1 MHLWLDTACL
11 PAAAPTAR
19 NRESAWAGRVVGR
32 GLSGFTEP
40 QSFSDHHG
48 ARLLSSEENM
58 AKWLG
63 ALVGLGGLCVT
74 TAVQAQSY
82 PARPVTIVV
91 TAAAGG
97 LTDIVARA
105 VGQQLSEMWGKPV
118 VIENKGGA
126 GHNIGA
132 AAVAKAAPDGYTLM
146 VSESGTF
153 VSNPYLYAKGSLPYD
168 AETDFAPISG
178 LASYAQAL
186 VTHPSLPA
194 RSVADLIALAR
205 SKPAQIGFGTAGIGS
220 APHMNIE
227 LLENMA
233 GIKLIPVHYRGAAP
247 ALTDLMGGHILLMS
261 VSMTLSLEPARA
273 GRITML
279 GVGSRA
285 RLARAPEVPT
295 IAETGLPGYEA
306 VSWVGLFGAT
316 GTPRDIV
323 TKINA
328 DVQRILADREFRDRF
343 LNPQMLDPMQ
353 GTPDTFAADI
363 KSETQKWVKVIR
375 EQKLSIE

>member
-1 MHLWLDTACL
+1 MT
-11 PAAAPTAR
+11 
-19 NRESAWAGRVVGR
+19 
-32 GLSGFTEP
+32 
-40 QSFSDHHG
+40 
-48 ARLLSSEENM
+48 
-58 AKWLG
+58 KWLG
-63 ALVGLGGLCVT
+63 AVLGLGGLCVT
-74 TAVQAQSY
+74 TAVHAQPY

-105 VGQQLSEMWGKPV
+105 VGQQLSETWGKPV

-132 AAVAKAAPDGYTLM
+132 ASVAKAAPDGYTLM

-153 VSNPYLYAKGSLPYD
+153 VSNPNLYAKSTLPYD

-178 LASYAQAL
+178 LASYTQAL

-194 RSVADLIALAR
+194 RTVADLIALAK
-205 SKPAQIGFGTAGIGS
+205 SQPGEISFGTAGIGS

-233 GIKLIPVHYRGAAP
+233 GIRLVPVHYRGAAP
-247 ALTDLMGGHILLMS
+247 ALTDLLGGHIKLMS
-261 VSMTLSLEPARA
+261 VSMTLSLEPSRA

-279 GVGSRA
+279 GVGGRA
-285 RLARAPEVPT
+285 RLPAAPEVPT

-306 VSWVGLFGAT
+306 VSWVGMFTAK
-316 GTPRDIV
+316 GTPREIV

-328 DVQRILADREFRDRF
+328 DAQRILADPAFRDRF
-343 LNPQMLDPMQ
+343 LAPQMLEPMK
-353 GTPDTFAADI
+353 GSPDTFAADI

>member
-1 MHLWLDTACL
+1 
-11 PAAAPTAR
+11 
-19 NRESAWAGRVVGR
+19 
-32 GLSGFTEP
+32 
-40 QSFSDHHG
+40 
-48 ARLLSSEENM
+48 M

-63 ALVGLGGLCVT
+63 VLLALGGLCAA
-74 TAVQAQSY
+74 TAARAQTY

-97 LTDIVARA
+97 LTDLVARG
-105 VGQQLSEMWGKPV
+105 VGQQLSEIWGKPV

-178 LASYAQAL
+178 LASYTQAL

-194 RSVADLIALAR
+194 RNVAELIGLA
-205 SKPAQIGFGTAGIGS
+205 KKAPAEISFGTAGIGS

-227 LLENMA
+227 LLENLS
-233 GIKLIPVHYRGAAP
+233 GIKLVPVHYRGAAP
-247 ALTDLMGGHILLMS
+247 ALTDLLGGHIKLMS
-261 VSMTLSLEPARA
+261 ISMTLSLEPARA
-273 GRITML
+273 GRINML
-279 GVGSRA
+279 GVGSRE
-285 RLARAPEVPT
+285 RLPQAPEVPT

-306 VSWVGLFGAT
+306 VSWVGMFTAN

-323 TKINA
+323 GKINT
-328 DVQRILADREFRDRF
+328 DVQRVLADPAFRDRF
-343 LNPQMLDPMQ
+343 LAPQMLNPMP
-353 GTPDTFAADI
+353 GSPDAFAAEI
-363 KSETQKWVKVIR
+363 KSETQKWAKVIR
-375 EQKLSIE
+375 EQKLHID

>member
-1 MHLWLDTACL
+1 MT
-11 PAAAPTAR
+11 
-19 NRESAWAGRVVGR
+19 N
-32 GLSGFTEP
+32 
-40 QSFSDHHG
+40 
-48 ARLLSSEENM
+48 
-58 AKWLG
+58 WLG
-63 ALVGLGGLCVT
+63 VLLGLGGLCVT

-105 VGQQLSEMWGKPV
+105 VGQQLSEQWGKPV

-132 AAVAKAAPDGYTLM
+132 ASVAKAAPDGYTLM

-153 VSNPYLYAKGSLPYD
+153 VSNPYLYAKGTLPYD

-178 LASYAQAL
+178 LASYTQAL
-186 VTHPSLPA
+186 ITHPSLPA
-194 RSVADLIALAR
+194 RTVADLIALAK
-205 SKPAQIGFGTAGIGS
+205 SQPAEISFGTAGIGS

-227 LLENMA
+227 LLENLA
-233 GIKLIPVHYRGAAP
+233 GIKLVPVHYRGAAP
-247 ALTDLMGGHILLMS
+247 ALTDLLGGHIKLMS

-273 GRITML
+273 GRVTML

-285 RLARAPEVPT
+285 RLAAAPEVPT
-295 IAETGLPGYEA
+295 AAESGLPGYEA
-306 VSWVGLFGAT
+306 LSWIGLFAAN
-316 GTPRDIV
+316 GTPREIV

-328 DVQRILADREFRDRF
+328 DVQRILADPAFRDRF
-343 LNPQMLDPMQ
+343 LAPQMLEPVKGSADM
-353 GTPDTFAADI
+353 FAADI
-363 KSETQKWVKVIR
+363 KAETQKWVKVIR

>member
-1 MHLWLDTACL
+1 MT
-11 PAAAPTAR
+11 
-19 NRESAWAGRVVGR
+19 
-32 GLSGFTEP
+32 
-40 QSFSDHHG
+40 
-48 ARLLSSEENM
+48 
-58 AKWLG
+58 KWLG
-63 ALVGLGGLCVT
+63 ALLGLGGLCAATV
-74 TAVQAQSY
+74 VNAQPY

-105 VGQQLSEMWGKPV
+105 VGQQLSENWGKPV

-132 AAVAKAAPDGYTLM
+132 ASVAKAAPDGYTVM
-146 VSESGTF
+146 VSESGTL

-168 AETDFAPISG
+168 AETDFAPVSG
-178 LASYAQAL
+178 LASYTQAL

-194 RSVADLIALAR
+194 RTVADLIALAKR
-205 SKPAQIGFGTAGIGS
+205 QPGEISFGTAGIGS

-233 GIKLIPVHYRGAAP
+233 GIRLVPVHYRGAAP
-247 ALTDLMGGHILLMS
+247 ALTDLLGGHIKLMS

-285 RLARAPEVPT
+285 RLPAAPEVPT

-306 VSWVGLFGAT
+306 VSWVGLFTAG
-316 GTPRDIV
+316 GTPRDV
-323 TKINA
+323 VLKINT
-328 DVQRILADREFRDRF
+328 DVQHILADPAFRARF
-343 LNPQMLDPMQ
+343 LSPQMLDPMT
-353 GTPDTFAADI
+353 GSPDAFAADI
-363 KSETQKWVKVIR
+363 KSETQKWAKVIR
-375 EQKLSIE
+375 EQKLHID

>member
-1 MHLWLDTACL
+1 MT
-11 PAAAPTAR
+11 
-19 NRESAWAGRVVGR
+19 
-32 GLSGFTEP
+32 
-40 QSFSDHHG
+40 
-48 ARLLSSEENM
+48 
-58 AKWLG
+58 KWLG
-63 ALVGLGGLCVT
+63 VLVGLGGLCVAT
-74 TAVQAQSY
+74 SVQAQTY

-97 LTDIVARA
+97 LTDLVARG
-105 VGQQLSEMWGKPV
+105 VGEHLSQMWGKPV

-153 VSNPYLYAKGSLPYD
+153 VSNPFLYAKGSLPYD

-178 LASYAQAL
+178 LASYTQAL
-186 VTHPSLPA
+186 VTHPSLPVHN
-194 RSVADLIALAR
+194 VAELIALAK
-205 SKPAQIGFGTAGIGS
+205 SQPGEISFGTAGIGS
-220 APHMNIE
+220 APHMNVE

-233 GIKLIPVHYRGAAP
+233 GIKLVPVHYRGAAP
-247 ALTDLMGGHILLMS
+247 ALTDLLGGHIKLMS
-261 VSMTLSLEPARA
+261 ISMTLSLEPAKA

-306 VSWVGLFGAT
+306 VSWVGLFTAA
-316 GTPRDIV
+316 GTPPDIV
-323 TKINA
+323 GKINA
-328 DVQRILADREFRDRF
+328 DVQHVLADPAFRDRF
-343 LNPQMLDPMQ
+343 LAPQMLDPMT
-353 GTPDTFAADI
+353 GSPEAFAADI
-363 KSETQKWVKVIR
+363 KAETKKWAKVIR
-375 EQKLSIE
+375 EQQLHIE

>member
-1 MHLWLDTACL
+1 
-11 PAAAPTAR
+11 
-19 NRESAWAGRVVGR
+19 
-32 GLSGFTEP
+32 
-40 QSFSDHHG
+40 
-48 ARLLSSEENM
+48 M

-63 ALVGLGGLCVT
+63 ALFGIGGLCVA
-74 TAVQAQSY
+74 TAAQAQSY

-97 LTDIVARA
+97 LTDLVARG

-132 AAVAKAAPDGYTLM
+132 ASVAKAAPDGYTLM

-178 LASYAQAL
+178 LASYTQAL
-186 VTHPSLPA
+186 VTHPSLPV
-194 RSVADLIALAR
+194 RNVAELIALAK
-205 SKPAQIGFGTAGIGS
+205 SQPADISYGTAGIGS

-233 GIKLIPVHYRGAAP
+233 GIKLVPVHYRGAAP
-247 ALTDLMGGHILLMS
+247 ALTDLLGGHIKLMS
-261 VSMTLSLEPARA
+261 VSMTLSREPAKA

-279 GVGSRA
+279 GVGGRA
-285 RLARAPEVPT
+285 RLPQAPDVPT
-295 IAETGLPGYEA
+295 VAETGLPGYEA
-306 VSWVGLFGAT
+306 VSWVGLFTAS

-323 TKINA
+323 VKINS
-328 DVQRILADREFRDRF
+328 DVQRILNDHAFRERF
-343 LNPQMLDPMQ
+343 LAPQMLEPMT
-353 GTPDTFAADI
+353 GSPDAFAADI

-375 EQKLSIE
+375 EQNLHID

>member
-1 MHLWLDTACL
+1 MT
-11 PAAAPTAR
+11 
-19 NRESAWAGRVVGR
+19 
-32 GLSGFTEP
+32 
-40 QSFSDHHG
+40 
-48 ARLLSSEENM
+48 
-58 AKWLG
+58 KWLG
-63 ALVGLGGLCVT
+63 AVLGLGGLCVT
-74 TAVQAQSY
+74 TAVHAQPY

-105 VGQQLSEMWGKPV
+105 VGQQLSETWGKPV

-132 AAVAKAAPDGYTLM
+132 ASVAKAAPDGYTLM

-153 VSNPYLYAKGSLPYD
+153 VSNPYLYAKGTLPYD

-178 LASYAQAL
+178 LASYTQAL

-194 RSVADLIALAR
+194 RTVADLIALAK
-205 SKPAQIGFGTAGIGS
+205 SQPGEISFGTAGIGS

-233 GIKLIPVHYRGAAP
+233 GIRLVPVHYRGAAP
-247 ALTDLMGGHILLMS
+247 ALTDLLGGHIKLMS
-261 VSMTLSLEPARA
+261 VSMTLSLEPSRA

-279 GVGSRA
+279 GVGGRA
-285 RLARAPEVPT
+285 RLPAAPEVPT

-306 VSWVGLFGAT
+306 VSWVGMFTAK
-316 GTPRDIV
+316 GTPREIV

-328 DVQRILADREFRDRF
+328 DAQRILADPAFRDRF
-343 LNPQMLDPMQ
+343 LAPQMLEPMK
-353 GTPDTFAADI
+353 GSPDTFAADI

>member
-1 MHLWLDTACL
+1 MT
-11 PAAAPTAR
+11 
-19 NRESAWAGRVVGR
+19 
-32 GLSGFTEP
+32 
-40 QSFSDHHG
+40 
-48 ARLLSSEENM
+48 
-58 AKWLG
+58 KWLG
-63 ALVGLGGLCVT
+63 AVLGLGGLCVT
-74 TAVQAQSY
+74 TAVHAQPY

-105 VGQQLSEMWGKPV
+105 VGQQLSETWGKPV

-132 AAVAKAAPDGYTLM
+132 ASVAKAAPDGYTLM

-153 VSNPYLYAKGSLPYD
+153 VSNPYLYAKSTLPYD

-178 LASYAQAL
+178 LASYTQAL

-194 RSVADLIALAR
+194 RTVADLIALAK
-205 SKPAQIGFGTAGIGS
+205 SQPGEISFGTAGIGS

-233 GIKLIPVHYRGAAP
+233 GIRLVPVHYRGAAP
-247 ALTDLMGGHILLMS
+247 ALTDLLGGHIKLMS
-261 VSMTLSLEPARA
+261 VSMTLSLEPSRA

-279 GVGSRA
+279 GVGGRA
-285 RLARAPEVPT
+285 RLPAAPEVPT

-306 VSWVGLFGAT
+306 VSWVGMFTAK
-316 GTPRDIV
+316 GTPREIV

-328 DVQRILADREFRDRF
+328 DAQRILADPAFRDRF
-343 LNPQMLDPMQ
+343 LAPQMLEPMK
-353 GTPDTFAADI
+353 GSPDTFAADI

>member
-1 MHLWLDTACL
+1 
-11 PAAAPTAR
+11 
-19 NRESAWAGRVVGR
+19 
-32 GLSGFTEP
+32 
-40 QSFSDHHG
+40 
-48 ARLLSSEENM
+48 M

-63 ALVGLGGLCVT
+63 ARIDALVGLGSLCV
-74 TAVQAQSY
+74 AMAAQAQSF
-82 PARPVTIVV
+82 PTRPVTIVV

-153 VSNPYLYAKGSLPYD
+153 VSNPYLYAKGALPYD

-178 LASYAQAL
+178 LASYSQAL

-194 RSVADLIALAR
+194 RTVADLVALA
-205 SKPAQIGFGTAGIGS
+205 KNQPAEISFGTAGIGS

-227 LLENMA
+227 LLENLA
-233 GIKLIPVHYRGAAP
+233 GIKLVPVHYRGAAP
-247 ALTDLMGGHILLMS
+247 ALTDLLGGHIKLMS

-285 RLARAPEVPT
+285 RLAQAPEVPT

-306 VSWVGLFGAT
+306 VSWVGLFTASA
-316 GTPRDIV
+316 TPREIV

-328 DVQRILADREFRDRF
+328 DTQHVLSNPAFRDRF
-343 LNPQMLDPMQ
+343 FAPQMLEPMQ
-353 GTPDTFAADI
+353 GSADTFAADI
-363 KSETQKWVKVIR
+363 RSETQKWVKVIR

>member
-1 MHLWLDTACL
+1 MQPPRSEKAPL
-11 PAAAPTAR
+11 PR
-19 NRESAWAGRVVGR
+19 LGG
-32 GLSGFTEP
+32 
-40 QSFSDHHG
+40 G
-48 ARLLSSEENM
+48 A

-82 PARPVTIVV
+82 PTRPVTIVV

-97 LTDIVARA
+97 LTDLVTRA

-132 AAVAKAAPDGYTLM
+132 ASVAKAAPDGYTLM

-153 VSNPYLYAKGSLPYD
+153 VSNPYLYTKGSLPYD

-178 LASYAQAL
+178 LASYTQAL

-194 RSVADLIALAR
+194 RSVAELIALAK
-205 SKPAQIGFGTAGIGS
+205 SKPAEIGYGTAGIGS
-220 APHMNIE
+220 APHMNIA

-233 GIKLIPVHYRGAAP
+233 GIKLVPVHYRGAAP
-247 ALTDLMGGHILLMS
+247 ALTDLLGGHIKLMS

-273 GRITML
+273 GHINML
-279 GVGSRA
+279 GVGSRQ
-285 RLARAPEVPT
+285 RLARAPEVAT
-295 IAETGLPGYEA
+295 VAETGLPGYEA
-306 VSWVGLFGAT
+306 VSWVGLFTAA
-316 GTPRDIV
+316 GTPREIV
-323 TKINA
+323 TKINTDA
-328 DVQRILADREFRDRF
+328 HRILADPAFRDRF
-343 LNPQMLDPMQ
+343 FTPQMLEPMP
-353 GTPDTFAADI
+353 GSPATFAADI

-375 EQKLSIE
+375 EQKLHID

>member
-1 MHLWLDTACL
+1 MT
-11 PAAAPTAR
+11 
-19 NRESAWAGRVVGR
+19 
-32 GLSGFTEP
+32 
-40 QSFSDHHG
+40 
-48 ARLLSSEENM
+48 
-58 AKWLG
+58 KWLG
-63 ALVGLGGLCVT
+63 VLVGLGGLCVAT
-74 TAVQAQSY
+74 SVQAQTY

-97 LTDIVARA
+97 LTDLVARG
-105 VGQQLSEMWGKPV
+105 VGEHLSQMWGKPV

-153 VSNPYLYAKGSLPYD
+153 VSNPFLYAKGSLPYD

-178 LASYAQAL
+178 LASYTQAL
-186 VTHPSLPA
+186 VTHPSLPVHN
-194 RSVADLIALAR
+194 VAELIALAK
-205 SKPAQIGFGTAGIGS
+205 SEPGEISFGTAGIGS
-220 APHMNIE
+220 APHMNVE

-233 GIKLIPVHYRGAAP
+233 GIKLVPVHYRGAAP
-247 ALTDLMGGHILLMS
+247 ALTDLLGGHIKLMS
-261 VSMTLSLEPARA
+261 ISMTLSLEPAKA

-306 VSWVGLFGAT
+306 VSWVGLFTAA
-316 GTPRDIV
+316 GTPPDIV
-323 TKINA
+323 GKINA
-328 DVQRILADREFRDRF
+328 DVQHVLADPAFRDRF
-343 LNPQMLDPMQ
+343 LAPQMLDPMT
-353 GTPDTFAADI
+353 GSPEAFAADI
-363 KSETQKWVKVIR
+363 KAETKKWAKVIR
-375 EQKLSIE
+375 EQQLHIE